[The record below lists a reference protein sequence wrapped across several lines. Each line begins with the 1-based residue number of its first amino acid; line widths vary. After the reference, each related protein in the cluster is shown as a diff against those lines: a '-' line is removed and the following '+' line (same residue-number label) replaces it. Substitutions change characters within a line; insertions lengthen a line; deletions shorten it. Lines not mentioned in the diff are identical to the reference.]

1 MSARESI
8 DPKASLWDWLA
19 YDLWFYRTKRNL
31 TLAQV
36 AGIMGCTR
44 GTVSNMEAG
53 RIKVNDKQAEAL
65 DTAWQT
71 GGHFD
76 RLLWFARTGHD
87 PDWFKQ
93 YTRYAAEAWMLKIY
107 HGQLVPSPFQ
117 TEAYARAVL
126 VASGEK
132 DVDKMLEAR
141 LARQAEI
148 MNRATPPKLWVLLD
162 EGLLERA
169 VGGPEVMRDQLA
181 HLLHTAE
188 LPHVTIRVAPKS
200 AGAHPGLDGP
210 FQIFSLAGR
219 DAAYA
224 GAQMGGRL
232 IETGTEVRALS
243 IEFDQIGAE
252 ALPQSSSRSVIR
264 QLMESYQ

>member
-1 MSARESI
+1 MSVRESI

-19 YDLWFYRTKRNL
+19 YDLWFYRHKHSL
-31 TLAQV
+31 SLAQV
-36 AGIMGCTR
+36 AVVIGCAR

-53 RIKVNDKQAEAL
+53 RLKLTEKQAKAL
-65 DTAWQT
+65 DTAWET

-93 YTRYAAEAWMLKIY
+93 YTQYAAAAWRLRIY
-107 HGQLVPSPFQ
+107 HGQLVPPPFQ
-117 TEAYARAVL
+117 TDAYARAL
-126 VASGEK
+126 LAASGEK
-132 DVDKMLEAR
+132 DIDKLLEAR

-148 MNRATPPKLWVLLD
+148 MNRDAPPKLWVLLD
-162 EGLLERA
+162 EAVLQRV
-169 VGGPEVMRDQLA
+169 VGGPAVMKEQLS
-181 HLLHTAE
+181 HLLDTSE
-188 LPHVTIRVAPKS
+188 LSHVTIRVSPNL

-219 DAAYA
+219 EAAYA
-224 GAQMGGRL
+224 GAQKGGRL
-232 IETGTEVRALS
+232 IETEAEVRDLS

-252 ALPQSSSRSVIR
+252 ALPKSSSRSLLA
-264 QLMESYQ
+264 QLMETYQ